1 MLGED
6 LPASF
11 ERMSLKS
18 AKSTEAGS
26 ENRDKMACLRKL
38 KEDIQ
43 VLEKLFPK
51 KHGRFQIMSASV
63 DELSMKFITA
73 DNKGIMMT
81 ANIQENYPR
90 QPPIWFSESDDVPAV
105 GAALQRLT
113 ETEESTN
120 ILHQVHRL
128 VLDLCS
134 FYGVQTPCELPQIA
148 PPEREDVDEGR
159 GSDMSSET
167 SSEPIDDDMVADGV
181 EDEGEEEDDGEGDI
195 EMVEMADEDPTAQ
208 QDVGVPKEG
217 LDMLDKVSRVNRQQ
231 HLDGKVQGSVTATD
245 RLMKE
250 IRDIYRSEHY
260 KNGVYSFEL
269 EKEEN
274 LYQWWVK
281 LHKVDQDSPLF
292 DDMKK
297 LKTEQQQ
304 DHVLF
309 SFTFNEKFPFEPPF
323 VRVVAPHINQGFV
336 LSGGAICM
344 ELLTKQGWS
353 SAYSIESCILQI
365 AATLVKGRARISFDP
380 KHTTS
385 YSLARAQQS
394 FKSLQQIHAKSG
406 WYTPPKTEG

>member
-1 MLGED
+1 
-6 LPASF
+6 
-11 ERMSLKS
+11 
-18 AKSTEAGS
+18 
-26 ENRDKMACLRKL
+26 MACLRKL

-51 KHGRFQIMSASV
+51 KHQRFQILTASV
-63 DELSMKFITA
+63 DELSMKFITN
-73 DNKGIMMT
+73 DNKGIIMT

-105 GAALQRLT
+105 GASLQRLT

-120 ILHQVHRL
+120 ILHQVHSL
-128 VLDLCS
+128 VTDLCS
-134 FYGVQTPCELPQIA
+134 YYNIQMPVELPQIA
-148 PPEREDVDEGR
+148 PPARDDVDEGR
-159 GSDMSSET
+159 GSDMSET
-167 SSEPIDDDMVADGV
+167 SSEPVDDDEDDMAGDGV
-181 EDEGEEEDDGEGDI
+181 EDDDDDDDDEDEDDDEADGDHDDI
-195 EMVEMADEDPTAQ
+195 EMVEMAEEEPTAQ

-260 KNGVYSFEL
+260 KNGVYTFEL
-269 EKEEN
+269 ENEEN

-281 LHKVDQDSPLF
+281 LHKVDEDSLLF
-292 DDMKK
+292 EDMKK
-297 LKTEQQQ
+297 LNTEQKQ
-304 DHVLF
+304 DHLLF
-309 SFTFNEKFPFEPPF
+309 NFTFNEKFPCEPPF
-323 VRVVAPHINQGFV
+323 VRVVAPHITQGFV
-336 LSGGAICM
+336 LGGGAICM

-365 AATLVKGRARISFDP
+365 AATLVKGRARISFDS
-380 KHTTS
+380 KHTSNYT
-385 YSLARAQQS
+385 LARAQQS

>member
-1 MLGED
+1 
-6 LPASF
+6 
-11 ERMSLKS
+11 
-18 AKSTEAGS
+18 
-26 ENRDKMACLRKL
+26 MACLRKL

-43 VLEKLFPK
+43 LLEKLFPK
-51 KHGRFQIMSASV
+51 KHNRFQIMSASV

-73 DNKGIMMT
+73 ENQAIVVT

-90 QPPIWFSESDDVPAV
+90 QPPIWFSESDDVPII
-105 GAALQRLT
+105 GTSLQRLT

-128 VLDLCS
+128 LSDLCS
-134 FYGVQTPCELPQIA
+134 FYGLQTPIELPQIA
-148 PPEREDVDEGR
+148 PPARDDVDEGR
-159 GSDMSSET
+159 GSDISDTASEH
-167 SSEPIDDDMVADGV
+167 IDDDMAGDG
-181 EDEGEEEDDGEGDI
+181 EDDEGELEEDEDEDEDAEGDI
-195 EMVEMADEDPTAQ
+195 EIVEMAEEDPTSQ
-208 QDVGVPKEG
+208 QDIGVSKEG

-231 HLDGKVQGSVTATD
+231 HLDGKVQGSITATD

-250 IRDIYRSEHY
+250 IRDIHRSEHY

-269 EKEEN
+269 EKDEN

-281 LHKVDQDSPLF
+281 LHKVDEDSPLF
-292 DDMKK
+292 EDMAK
-297 LKTEQQQ
+297 LKKELKQ
-304 DHVLF
+304 DHLLF
-309 SFTFNEKFPFEPPF
+309 SFTFNEKFPCDPPF
-323 VRVVAPHINQGFV
+323 VRVVAPHITNGFV

-380 KHTTS
+380 KHSHS
-385 YSLARAQQS
+385 YSLIRAQQS

-406 WYTPPKTEG
+406 WYTPPKMEG